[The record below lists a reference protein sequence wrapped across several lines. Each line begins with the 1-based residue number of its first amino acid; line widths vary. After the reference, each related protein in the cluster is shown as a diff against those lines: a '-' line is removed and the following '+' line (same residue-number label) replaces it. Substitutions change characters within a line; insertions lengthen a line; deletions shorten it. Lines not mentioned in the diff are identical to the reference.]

1 MIPNSE
7 YHNIWADD
15 LKLIQDPTRTYCMDL
30 ENRRMAGFCDGLTAV
45 KQAVYKMLQTER
57 FEELIYS
64 ENYGLQVK
72 DLFGQDSSVVE
83 AVLAGRIAEALQ
95 MDERITAVSGF
106 TFTRS
111 RESLHVAFTVTS
123 TEGSFPA
130 EVTMI
135 I

>member
-1 MIPNSE
+1 MYKRQAYDRPAPSRRSLPSPRLGRRRTANQIP
-7 YHNIWADD
+7 
-15 LKLIQDPTRTYCMDL
+15 
-30 ENRRMAGFCDGLTAV
+30 
-45 KQAVYKMLQTER
+45 VYAR
-57 FEELIYS
+57 SAPIYS